1 MPSSMEPVH
10 NRTMTRST
18 LLPTMFVLLWCTGYL
33 VVPIAMADAGPMR
46 FLALRFGS
54 AAMLL
59 ALAAVVL
66 RTPWARRRIDYAHMA
81 VVGLLLHGI
90 GLGGV
95 WIALDLGVETGV
107 AALVMGTQP
116 LITAALAVGF
126 IGERIDFRAA
136 AGLGVGFLGI
146 TLVIYHKLSGVGD
159 PAGLAAVVVA
169 VVAMTLGM
177 LYQKRRCAHIDLVTS
192 TTVQL
197 SFAAVAAFTVAW
209 WIGDRPVEW
218 TARIVATLGWSV
230 LVLSIGATIVLY
242 MLLRR
247 GDASRVASLL
257 YLVPPLTA
265 VMAWIGFGET
275 LPPLTIAGMVLT
287 ATGVALVAGRSV
299 PMPVRNRSA
308 RAPDP

>member
-1 MPSSMEPVH
+1 M
-10 NRTMTRST
+10 NRSA
-18 LLPTMFVLLWCTGYL
+18 LLPALFVLLWCTGYL
-33 VVPIAMADAGPMR
+33 VVPIAMADAGPVR
-46 FLALRFGS
+46 FLALRFGT
-54 AAMLL
+54 AAVLL
-59 ALAAVVL
+59 AIAAIAL
-66 RTPWARRRIDYAHMA
+66 RAPWARRRLDYVHMS
-81 VVGLLLHGI
+81 VVGLLLHGV

-95 WIALDLGVETGV
+95 WVALDLGVEAGV

-126 IGERIDFRAA
+126 IGERIDRRTA
-136 AGLGVGFLGI
+136 AGLALGFLGVM
-146 TLVIYHKLSGVGD
+146 LVIHHKLSGVGN

-169 VVAMTLGM
+169 VVAMTIGM

-197 SFAAVAAFTVAW
+197 AFASAAAFTVAW

-218 TARIVATLGWSV
+218 TVRIVATLGWSV
-230 LVLSIGATIVLY
+230 LVLSIGATLVLY

-275 LPPLTIAGMVLT
+275 LTALTIAGMILT
-287 ATGVALVAGRSV
+287 VTGVALVAGSG
-299 PMPVRNRSA
+299 
-308 RAPDP
+308 APGASEAPGAPRIRRLPSSGR

>member
-1 MPSSMEPVH
+1 M
-10 NRTMTRST
+10 RRAA
-18 LLPTMFVLLWCTGYL
+18 LLPALFVLLWCTGYL
-33 VVPIAMADAGPMR
+33 VVRIAMPDAGPVR
-46 FLALRFGS
+46 FLSWRFG
-54 AAMLL
+54 
-59 ALAAVVL
+59 LAAVLLAIAAIAL
-66 RTPWARRRIDYAHMA
+66 RAPWARRRIDYVHMA

-95 WIALDLGVETGV
+95 WVALDLGVETGV

-126 IGERIDFRAA
+126 IGERIDRRAG
-136 AGLGVGFLGI
+136 AGLALGFVGV
-146 TLVIYHKLSGVGD
+146 TLVIHHKLTGVGE

-169 VVAMTLGM
+169 VVSMTIGM
-177 LYQKRRCAHIDLVTS
+177 LYQKRRCAHIDMITS

-197 SFAAVAAFTVAW
+197 AVAGVAAFAAAW
-209 WIGDRPVEW
+209 WIDDRPVEW
-218 TARIVATLGWSV
+218 TLRIFAALGWSV
-230 LVLSIGATIVLY
+230 LVLSIGATLVLY

-275 LPPLTIAGMVLT
+275 LAPFTVVGMVLT
-287 ATGVALVAGRSV
+287 ATGVALVAGTG
-299 PMPVRNRSA
+299 A
-308 RAPDP
+308 RGGKEADER